1 VGTRIDPDPASQVHC
16 GASKGRYRSYVRHGG
31 AINMMPRDNSKNL
44 KGIKKI
50 VKEAKDI
57 SIKKAVK
64 KTLKELDKAGNEP
77 MQRG

>member
-1 VGTRIDPDPASQVHC
+1 
-16 GASKGRYRSYVRHGG
+16 
-31 AINMMPRDNSKNL
+31 MMPRDNSKNL